1 MIDVRIIA
9 IAAAAIGL
17 FGAGYK
23 LGGDSVENDWQ
34 NEKLVQQQAAMAAN
48 RQAQMREREL
58 TKKLQEAQNAA
69 KTREA
74 NLRADANRA
83 RSATAGL
90 RNDLDA
96 IRNGLPAAT
105 AEACAITANA
115 AIDVFGQCTEEYR
128 AMAEAADRH
137 ANDAAMIYEAWPE

>member
-1 MIDVRIIA
+1 MIDVRLIA

-34 NEKLVQQQAAMAAN
+34 KEKLVQQQAAMAAN
-48 RQAQMREREL
+48 RQAQIREREL

-74 NLRADANRA
+74 TLRADANRA
-83 RSATAGL
+83 RSAASSL

-96 IRNGLPAAT
+96 IRNGLPTAT
-105 AEACAITANA
+105 SEACAITANA
-115 AIDVFGQCTEEYR
+115 AIDVFGQCAEEYR

-137 ANDAAMIYEAWPE
+137 ANDAAMIHEAWPE